1 MRNKPLIPYVGAH
14 LSGACFA
21 ASVLAHVALYLWM
34 RWAWELPDPGFKLS
48 LPDTIELGM
57 VEGAPVVESPPP
69 AAAPTPPEPPA
80 QSAAAPAPSGE
91 GDKPKPK
98 PPKKPRTSQPRN
110 GPDAATR
117 ESVAKNGLAALS
129 PPGAQLALRLDLDAI
144 RESPLS
150 EDVRELLAG
159 VPDVRA
165 LLDGSEID
173 PLRDLSRLFLASPN
187 LQRSK
192 VVLAGRYIGDES
204 LPRTAA
210 ENLARVRG
218 VTPEWSTQGTIP
230 VVAWENPDTTER
242 VLALIGPGLFTITR
256 ADDLTRVLGI
266 AQALAQRSKR
276 VRPESAAEA
285 LLEMGKG
292 QVLTFTAENAKLFAR
307 GATEHVP
314 DRLVVAAHAPA
325 NEQLKLTAQAEFA
338 TAQEADHALEFW
350 DGMRKRYA
358 KSTLL
363 AVLGIS
369 GLLDRTTLKRVDSHL
384 ELASTLQLSEARL
397 ILRFVRDSL
406 ASRRPPPSARPSD
419 PPSPLDPRLAR

>member
-1 MRNKPLIPYVGAH
+1 VRNKPLPAIVYVGAS
-14 LSGACFA
+14 L
-21 ASVLAHVALYLWM
+21 VAHVALYAWV
-34 RWAWELPDPGFKLS
+34 RWAWSLPDPGFKLN

-57 VEGAPVVESPPP
+57 VEGTPEIESPPP
-69 AAAPTPPEPPA
+69 AAAPEPTPAARPA
-80 QSAAAPAPSGE
+80 AASAATAE

-98 PPKKPRTSQPRN
+98 PPKKPRSQARG

-129 PPGAQLALRLDLDAI
+129 PPGAQLAMRVDLDAL
-144 RESPLS
+144 RDSPLS
-150 EDVRELLAG
+150 DDVRELLAG
-159 VPDVRA
+159 LPDVRA
-165 LLDGSEID
+165 LLDGSDIE

-192 VVLAGRYIGDES
+192 VVLAGRYNGDET
-204 LPRTAA
+204 LPRQAA

-218 VTPEWSTQGTIP
+218 VTREWHTQGSIP
-230 VVAWENPDTTER
+230 VVAWENPDSTER

-256 ADDLTRVLGI
+256 ADDLPRVLGI
-266 AQALAQRSKR
+266 AEALAQRSKR
-276 VRPESAAEA
+276 VRPASGAEA

-314 DRLVVAAHAPA
+314 DRLVVAVHAPA
-325 NEQLKLTAQAEFA
+325 GEEMRLTAQAEFA
-338 TAQEADHALEFW
+338 SEPQAEHALEFW
-350 DGMRKRYA
+350 DGMRQRYA
-358 KSTLL
+358 RSTIL

-369 GLLDRTTLKRVDSHL
+369 GLLERTTLERSGSNL
-384 ELASTLQLSEARL
+384 ELRSMLQLAEARL

-406 ASRRPPPSARPSD
+406 ANRRPRPTD
-419 PPSPLDPRLAR
+419 SPAPFDPRLAR